1 MRMWL
6 VNPRLMCRR
15 HLLGEHVEL
24 HMMVGCIVRGKSLA
38 GYIETGLI
46 DTRLIRRRHLE
57 LVREMERRGYT
68 HASELPA
75 FKALGKGGGI
85 DAAGNLLELRRRCK
99 SCAALMKDHYQHAR
113 GRKIQKRAQE
123 QCALRLSQTG
133 SR

>member
-1 MRMWL
+1 MWL
-6 VNPRLMCRR
+6 VNPRLMCRQ

-24 HMMVGCIVRGKSLA
+24 HMMVGCLVRGKSLA

-46 DTRLIRRRHLE
+46 DTALIRRRHLE

-75 FKALGKGGGI
+75 FKAPVAGGSI

-99 SCAALMKDHYQHAR
+99 SCASRMKDHQNHSR
-113 GRKIQKRAQE
+113 GRKKTQRQA
-123 QCALRLSQTG
+123 
-133 SR
+133 